1 MNLKYWEVDQI
12 WFNGGTQPWEM
23 ETWCRLIRHLSS
35 QHHTYNNN
43 NNNTFQCNILNW
55 NDLKATKEDPNADC
69 QNMKSSLQSSDQ
81 SSQEIRP
88 SAVMLRDVMLG
99 LPLMMTSLIL
109 SWPLCLFYYSGS
121 NVIELGRRWTYLYRI
136 KVYQEHIFS
145 FYFQQI
151 TSYLSMRKKNKISI
165 SHTLCALEPWQ
176 HLQRGV
182 KPEYFVTILII
193 PRNWSRDRAEAGRS
207 YTGIWS
213 DPAKTGP
220 QARIWRGREDWA
232 LDNEYC

>member
-35 QHHTYNNN
+35 QHHTYNN

-81 SSQEIRP
+81 SSQEIRT

-151 TSYLSMRKKNKISI
+151 TSYLSTRKKNKISN

-193 PRNWSRDRAEAGRS
+193 PRNWRRLEQGAVTEPRLAAATREYDQIPQKLGRRLGS
-207 YTGIWS
+207 G
-213 DPAKTGP
+213 
-220 QARIWRGREDWA
+220 
-232 LDNEYC
+232 